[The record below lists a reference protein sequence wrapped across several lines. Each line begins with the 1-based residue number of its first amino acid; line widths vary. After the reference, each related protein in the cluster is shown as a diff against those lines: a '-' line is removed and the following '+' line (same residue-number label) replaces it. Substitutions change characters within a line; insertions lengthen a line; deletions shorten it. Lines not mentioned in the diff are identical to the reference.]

1 MTYPVYHPIFLNL
14 EQRKVLIVGGGAIAL
29 EKVASLVPSGAKLM
43 VLSPEINESIDQLR
57 SEGKLVWIQGIFSPE
72 SLEGYFMVIAATDD
86 PEVNA
91 QIFQLA
97 DDRNMLVNSVD
108 DPDHCNF
115 IMAAIAKSGPLQV
128 AISSSGTSPA
138 LAQLI
143 RGQIARDLLT
153 EEAGELAK
161 FLGSNRDLVKASL
174 PHYRVRKGFWER
186 VLASDIP
193 EILATSGVE
202 EAEVRLKECLTWSV
216 ANVDCVGCG
225 NPGRFFGCCCRE
237 SELIAVQ

>member
-29 EKVASLVPSGAKLM
+29 EKLDSLLPSGAKIT
-43 VLSPEINESIDQLR
+43 VLSPEINEAIDQLH
-57 SEGKLVWIQGIFSPE
+57 SEGKLIWLQGIFGPE
-72 SLEGYFMVIAATDD
+72 SLEGYFMVIATSDD
-86 PEVNA
+86 PEINA

-97 DDRNMLVNSVD
+97 NDRNMLVNSVD

-143 RGQIARDLLT
+143 RRQIARDLLT

-161 FLGSNRDLVKASL
+161 FLGANRELVKASL
-174 PHYRVRKGFWER
+174 PQYRVRKGFWER

-193 EILATSGVE
+193 SVLATYGVQ
-202 EAEVRLKECLTWSV
+202 EAEVRLKECLAWSV
-216 ANVDCVGCG
+216 ENVDCVGCG
-225 NPGRFFGCCCRE
+225 KPCRFFECQCRE
-237 SELIAVQ
+237 CGE